1 MSSQAKLIATVA
13 LGCAFLLAVLLA
25 AGIVFGSGLEGP
37 EQEMFAALLER
48 RLGAVVMI
56 AFFACVFL
64 FLMLRAA
71 HEFLVLPPARAA
83 EEAGAML
90 DEPATRLSPQGS
102 GELQTL
108 LVAVNRLAEQREA
121 RDRDIEAQIRAANA
135 TAESERNRFA
145 VLMSEL
151 AQGVI
156 VCNPDGRVLL
166 YNRRARALFA
176 GSTGQDMATLGLGR
190 SIYGLIDRHLIAY
203 ALENIDVRRQTDRHF
218 VAVAADGRLL
228 RVVVAPIPQAGAAAG
243 DGADAPTEAAQGL
256 SGGFSGYMA
265 MIEDMTETF
274 DSESTR
280 DRLLQDLTE
289 SSRGPVASLRA
300 AAETLHDYT
309 DMSAEENRR
318 FLAVVR
324 DEAEGLAARVEAA
337 ARQYASVLKARWPLE
352 EMLGVDLLT
361 AARRRIAD
369 RCGLMVS
376 FEEVDAVVWIKVD
389 GFSLLQAMTYLAAR
403 MKAEYGIRDLRL
415 SLSREGEMAHIDLIW
430 SGVFMSTETVML
442 WELDPMNAA
451 GEASPL
457 TVRDV
462 VERIGGEVWLQR
474 NRATRRAF
482 FRFLLPAFSGQQSA
496 SAGAAAAPADSRPEF
511 YDFDLFKHEET
522 SLALDDRLLA
532 QLSYTVFDTETT
544 GLKPSEGDEIIQL
557 GAVRIV
563 NRRLLR
569 HEAFEQLVDPR
580 RALPKQSTRIHH
592 ISAEMLA
599 GQPPIES
606 VLPMFRAF
614 VGDSVLVAHNA
625 AFDMRFLELKQAASG
640 VRFDRPVLD
649 TFLLSAVLFPNQASH
664 RLEAIA
670 ERLGVSVLG
679 RHTAIGD
686 AIVTAEVFL
695 KMLPLL
701 ADKDI
706 RTLGQAIQA
715 CEQTY
720 HARIQY

>member
-1 MSSQAKLIATVA
+1 MNSQAKLIAAVA
-13 LGCAFLLAVLLA
+13 LGCGFLLAVLLA
-25 AGIVFGSGLEGP
+25 AGIIFGSGLEGQ
-37 EQEMFAALLER
+37 EQELFAALLER

-56 AFFACVFL
+56 ALFACVFL
-64 FLMLRAA
+64 FLMLRAT

-90 DEPATRLSPQGS
+90 EEPATRLSAQGS
-102 GELQTL
+102 SELQAL
-108 LVAVNRLAEQREA
+108 LAAVNRVAEQRQA
-121 RDRDIEAQIRAANA
+121 RDRDIEAQIRTANA
-135 TAESERNRFA
+135 AAEAERNRFA
-145 VLMSEL
+145 VLISEL

-176 GSTGQDMATLGLGR
+176 GSTGHDMPELGLGR

-203 ALENIDVRRQTDRHF
+203 ALENINVRRQADRHF

-243 DGADAPTEAAQGL
+243 DDADAQGEAAQGL
-256 SGGFSGYMA
+256 SGYMA
-265 MIEDMTETF
+265 MIEDMTAAF

-289 SSRGPVASLRA
+289 SSRGPVANLRA

-324 DEAEGLAARVEAA
+324 DEAEGLAARVESA

-369 RCGLMVS
+369 RCGLQVS
-376 FEEVDAVVWIKVD
+376 FEEADAEVWIKVD

-403 MKAEYGIRDLRL
+403 MQAEYGIKDLRL
-415 SLSREGEMAHIDLIW
+415 RLSREGGMAHIDLIW

-442 WELDPMNAA
+442 WELDPMNVA
-451 GEASPL
+451 GESSPL

-462 VERIGGEVWLQR
+462 VERTGGEIWFQR

-482 FRFLLPAFSGQQSA
+482 FRFLLPAFSGLAAVSME
-496 SAGAAAAPADSRPEF
+496 AAAAPDDSRPEF

-532 QLSYTVFDTETT
+532 QLSYTVFDSETT
-544 GLKPSEGDEIIQL
+544 GLKPSEGDEIIQI

-569 HEAFEQLVDPR
+569 HEAFEQLIDPR
-580 RALPKQSTRIHH
+580 RTLPKQSMKIHH
-592 ISAEMLA
+592 ISAEMLV

-606 VLPMFRAF
+606 VLPQFRAF

-625 AFDMRFLELKQAASG
+625 AFDMRFLELKQAAAG

-649 TFLLSAVLFPNQASH
+649 TFLLSAVVFPNQESH
-664 RLEAIA
+664 RLEVIA

-679 RHTAIGD
+679 RHTAMGD
-686 AIVTAEVFL
+686 AIVTAEIFL

-701 ADKDI
+701 ADRGI
-706 RTLGQAIQA
+706 RTLGQASEA
-715 CEQTY
+715 CEKTY